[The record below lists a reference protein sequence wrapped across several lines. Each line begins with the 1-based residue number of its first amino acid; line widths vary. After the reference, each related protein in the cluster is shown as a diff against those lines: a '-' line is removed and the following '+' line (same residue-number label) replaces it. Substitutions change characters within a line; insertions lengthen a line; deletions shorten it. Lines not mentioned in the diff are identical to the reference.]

1 MWMITYYLLGII
13 LLPGII
19 YATITQTRVQKTFN
33 TFSKVHA
40 STGLT
45 AREACT
51 RILNQAGIYDVQ
63 IKRVAGNLTDHYNP
77 TDKTLALSDNV
88 YDSTSIA
95 ALGVAAHEAGHAIQ
109 HAQGYKFLKVRSAL
123 AHISNFMSGM
133 LLPLIIIG
141 IILSALA
148 YTSIGSYFVIGG
160 CVFFGI
166 SVLFSLVTL
175 PVEFDASKRALANL
189 TASCTLDDTE
199 VKGAKQVLSAAAQT
213 YVAALVV
220 SILSLL
226 RFVLSFIIAR
236 QE

>member
-1 MWMITYYLLGII
+1 
-13 LLPGII
+13 
-19 YATITQTRVQKTFN
+19 
-33 TFSKVHA
+33 
-40 STGLT
+40 
-45 AREACT
+45 
-51 RILNQAGIYDVQ
+51 
-63 IKRVAGNLTDHYNP
+63 
-77 TDKTLALSDNV
+77 
-88 YDSTSIA
+88 
-95 ALGVAAHEAGHAIQ
+95 
-109 HAQGYKFLKVRSAL
+109 
-123 AHISNFMSGM
+123 MSGM